1 MRLSLPLWP
10 VVAARGEEEGAS
22 SGAALEVALFR
33 ALFGQASSW
42 QSGSCST
49 VPSVYA
55 CLLPPVAVVG
65 VRWQAS
71 LLRRRWWSCTLC
83 ILCLASLGLEA
94 PLIEHN
100 LDGRSKP
107 FCIQGHLRTYPQAG
121 HKLRQSNLLG
131 EALSEIGYRIQRQI
145 EGKWFRP
152 PRSSLTAA
160 AQISGST
167 MVTEEDLNSLLDLLE
182 RSFLQ
187 LSEIYVLFFFLWGLL

>member
-10 VVAARGEEEGAS
+10 AVAARGEEEGAS

-42 QSGSCST
+42 RSGCCST
-49 VPSVYA
+49 VPFVYV
-55 CLLPPVAVVG
+55 CLLPPVAGAG
-65 VRWQAS
+65 VRWLAS
-71 LLRRRWWSCTLC
+71 LLCRQWWSYTLC

-94 PLIEHN
+94 PLIEYN

-107 FCIQGHLRTYPQAG
+107 FCIQGHSRTYPQAG

-131 EALSEIGYRIQRQI
+131 EALSEIGYRIQRRI

-152 PRSSLTAA
+152 RVHP
-160 AQISGST
+160 
-167 MVTEEDLNSLLDLLE
+167 
-182 RSFLQ
+182 
-187 LSEIYVLFFFLWGLL
+187 